1 MTTVMRF
8 QVHPNYKLEIIMK
21 KYQTNF
27 KALGT
32 KITLTVFNSFDQQI
46 FAPSKQLI
54 DYYENQF
61 SIYNPTSE
69 ISQINQAA
77 GQKIVSVSTSTFDL
91 VKLAKKISLKA
102 WGFNAAIGPLVKE
115 WNVGFQ
121 TAHRPSENKIKQLLQ
136 QIDPQKIEI
145 KTPNLIGLQQAG
157 MQLDLGGIA
166 KGYIADRLK
175 NLWAAFG
182 IQTGII
188 NLGGNLLT
196 IGNSPIHPDQKWRIG
211 IQDPWNLRGK
221 ALRVARMPAC
231 SAVTSGIY
239 ERNFTE
245 KQHFYHHILDSQT
258 GYPLKTQLMSVTV
271 FTDQS
276 VWGEIESTR
285 LFFNPEITLDE
296 LKKDRHF
303 MAAVFIYQNHKI
315 QILK

>member
-1 MTTVMRF
+1 M
-8 QVHPNYKLEIIMK
+8 MK
-21 KYQTNF
+21 KYQTHF

-32 KITLTVFNSFDQQI
+32 KITLTVFSSFDQQV

-54 DYYENQF
+54 DYYEKLF
-61 SIYNPTSE
+61 SIYLPDSE
-69 ISQINQAA
+69 ISRINKTA
-77 GQKIVSVSTSTFDL
+77 GQKMIKVSTPTFDL
-91 VKLAKKISLKA
+91 VTLAKKISLKS
-102 WGFNAAIGPLVKE
+102 WGFNATIGPLVKE
-115 WNVGFQ
+115 WNIGFYN
-121 TAHRPSENKIKQLLQ
+121 AHRPSQVKIDQLLH
-136 QIDPQKIEI
+136 QIDPQKIII
-145 KTPNLIGLQQAG
+145 KKPNLIGLQQNK

-175 NLWAAFG
+175 DLWHAWG
-182 IQTGII
+182 IKTGII

-196 IGNSPIHPDQKWRIG
+196 IGNSPLHADQKWRIG
-211 IQDPWNLRGK
+211 IQDPWNPRGK
-221 ALRVARMPAC
+221 ALRVVRMPAC

-245 KQHFYHHILDSQT
+245 NHHFYHHILDSRT
-258 GYPLKTQLMSVTV
+258 GYPLKTPLMGVTV

-285 LFFNPEITLDE
+285 LFFYPETAIDE

-303 MAAVFIYQNHKI
+303 MAAVFVYQNHEI

>member
-1 MTTVMRF
+1 M
-8 QVHPNYKLEIIMK
+8 Q
-21 KYQTNF
+21 KYQTHF

-32 KITLTVFNSFDQQI
+32 KITLTVFSSFDQQV

-54 DYYENQF
+54 DYYEELF
-61 SIYNPTSE
+61 SIYLPDSE
-69 ISQINQAA
+69 VSRINRAA
-77 GQKIVSVSTSTFDL
+77 GQKMIEVSTPTFDL
-91 VKLAKKISLKA
+91 VTLAKKISLKS

-115 WNVGFQ
+115 WNVGVEN
-121 TAHRPSENKIKQLLQ
+121 AHRPDETQIRQLLH
-136 QIDPQKIEI
+136 QIDPQKITT

-175 NLWAAFG
+175 DLWAAFG
-182 IQTGII
+182 VRTGII
-188 NLGGNLLT
+188 DLGGNLLT
-196 IGNSPIHPDQKWRIG
+196 IGNSPLHPDQKWRIG
-211 IQDPWNLRGK
+211 IQDPWNPRGK
-221 ALRVARMPAC
+221 ALRVVRMPAC

-245 KQHFYHHILDSQT
+245 NHHFYHHILDSRT
-258 GYPLKTQLMSVTV
+258 GYPLKTQLMGVTV

-285 LFFNPEITLDE
+285 LFFNPETPIAE

-303 MAAVFIYQNHKI
+303 MAAVFVYQNHEI
-315 QILK
+315 RILK